1 FLEKR
6 KEHFRWFTCWQTDR
20 NLGELLLKPFCP
32 CILLLKCRASQQKS
46 PEDFFGVSIRTCPG
60 SHCNYGRSHRA
71 RQLHVAGADGNK
83 TNVHQPPDTVI
94 HAARLI
100 THKSDLR
107 NRFTHPRQ
115 EFRAKIEIL

>member
-1 FLEKR
+1 MGCLSAHTSSQSLLIRGRSQRFRPNVNSEVQLQYLFKFLEKR

-60 SHCNYGRSHRA
+60 SHCNYGRSDRA
-71 RQLHVAGADGNK
+71 R
-83 TNVHQPPDTVI
+83 
-94 HAARLI
+94 
-100 THKSDLR
+100 
-107 NRFTHPRQ
+107 
-115 EFRAKIEIL
+115 